1 MTTTKV
7 SRRPWGAR
15 WVLGA
20 PMGVRVPQDAP
31 LAPSS
36 HPRTCVGRPRAT
48 RWGWPMWAPPA
59 TPSGAAPLWRTMGC
73 SRRSRLHMSWV
84 SAQRGRMHSP
94 DPQNPPTVCPKT
106 SPQRCHLCCGTGHVF
121 SMHSSVPQSAPQNIP
136 QICPEPPSEMPKFLP
151 KSTPKTAPP
160 KGALKPSQGAP
171 NTAPTQP

>member
-73 SRRSRLHMSWV
+73 SQRSRLHMSWV
-84 SAQRGRMHSP
+84 SAQRGCMHGP
-94 DPQNPPTVCPKT
+94 DPKPPPQYAPKRPHSAAICAVAQVASSACT
-106 SPQRCHLCCGTGHVF
+106 ALSPKAPLKTFPRYAPNLLQRCPN
-121 SMHSSVPQSAPQNIP
+121 SSPNQ
-136 QICPEPPSEMPKFLP
+136 
-151 KSTPKTAPP
+151 PP
-160 KGALKPSQGAP
+160 K
-171 NTAPTQP
+171 QPPQKVP